1 MDALNHL
8 PQALARA
15 VQRALRPLCRVL
27 LHHGMSYPA
36 FEALARQVYVDVA
49 IREFGLPGKKP
60 SISRASILS
69 GLSRKDVQRLLTQGG
84 AAAGTVGPV
93 HDNRA
98 ARVLAAWW
106 RDVDFVDAAGHPR
119 ALDVA
124 DKAAG
129 FPALV
134 RRHSGDMPARAVLD
148 ELIRQGAVQRNG
160 DGALEVVATA
170 FVPRRSAVDK
180 LELLGTDLADLATT
194 IDHNIRHGDD
204 DPRFQ
209 RKVMYQDM
217 SPAVVQA
224 FRKLSSERAM
234 ALLVQL
240 DHWLAARA
248 DQPIPPGEAPVR
260 LGLAIH
266 YFEDRVSPGSPARQQ
281 PCIKEN

>member
-15 VQRALRPLCRVL
+15 VQRALRPLFRVL
-27 LHHGMSYPA
+27 LHHGMPYTA
-36 FEALARQVYVDVA
+36 FEALARTVYVDVA
-49 IREFGLPGKKP
+49 IREFALPDKKP

-69 GLSRKDVQRLLTQGG
+69 GLTRKEVQRLLTQGG
-84 AAAGTVGPV
+84 AAASVVGPV

-98 ARVLAAWW
+98 ARVLAAWR
-106 RDVDFVDAAGHPR
+106 RDADFLDAAGHPR
-119 ALDVA
+119 VLDAA
-124 DKAAG
+124 DRAAG

-148 ELIRQGAVQRNG
+148 ELIRQRAVQHNG
-160 DGALEVVATA
+160 EGGLEVVAAA
-170 FVPRRSAVDK
+170 FVPRRTTVDK

-204 DPRFQ
+204 DARFQ

-240 DHWLAARA
+240 DRWLAARA
-248 DQPIPPGEAPVR
+248 DQAIPSGETPVR

-266 YFEDRVSPGSPARQQ
+266 YFEDRVSPGAPPREQ